1 MGLIKRSHIM
11 LIVAAAVVAGALY
24 PLMRELSFMVIGLVM
39 LVIGA
44 DWLIGGSASIARRL
58 GINSFVVGL
67 TVVAFGTSAPELAAS
82 VRAAFADEGGL
93 AVGNVVGSNIANIC
107 LILGLTAAFRP
118 VPAQSRVVKVDVPIM
133 IGVTVLAMWF
143 FANGII
149 SRFEGAVLFLGI
161 LVYTIGLYKTGKAD
175 EFLEAAQ
182 EADDAVQGGIVTEL
196 LGVVLGIAALAV
208 GASLLVDNAV
218 AVATAIGVSS
228 TVIGLTMVA
237 FGTSVPELITSL
249 TAAFKRESDI
259 AVGNILGSNVFN
271 ILSVLGI
278 SALVMP
284 LDVPHSVITR
294 EMWVMLI
301 VALACVPIFWRGKIS
316 RVEGVVLTV
325 FYVGYMIFLFLAR

>member
-1 MGLIKRSHIM
+1 MGLINRTHIVL
-11 LIVAAAVVAGALY
+11 LIAAAVVGGGLYLIMPELTWMIAGLAL
-24 PLMRELSFMVIGLVM
+24 

-44 DWLIGGSASIARRL
+44 DWLIGGSASLAKRL

-82 VRAAFADEGGL
+82 IKAALDGEGGL
-93 AVGNVVGSNIANIC
+93 AVGNVVGSNVANIC
-107 LILGLTAAFRP
+107 LILGLTAIFRP

-143 FANGII
+143 FVDGSIGRI
-149 SRFEGAVLFLGI
+149 EGAILALGI
-161 LVYTIGLYKTGKAD
+161 FIYTIGLYKTGKAD
-175 EFLEAAQ
+175 DILEAAD
-182 EADDAVQGGIVTEL
+182 ESEVEGGVGVEV
-196 LGVVLGIAALAV
+196 LGVVLGIVALAF
-208 GASLLVDNAV
+208 GSTLLVDNATSV
-218 AVATAIGVSS
+218 AVAIGVST

-249 TAAFKRESDI
+249 TACFKRESDI

-278 SALVMP
+278 ASLVAP
-284 LDVPHSVITR
+284 LDVPHSVIVR
-294 EMWVMLI
+294 EMWVMLF

-316 RVEGVVLTV
+316 RGEGVLLTI
-325 FYVGYMIFLFLAR
+325 FYMVYMTLLFMAF